1 MVGEGENGEADGWI
15 RMGLMA
21 GGFSIRMTVPIVLVS
36 VFPTEP
42 THIEVLCFFHRT
54 EIGKCP

>member
-42 THIEVLCFFHRT
+42 THI
-54 EIGKCP
+54 